1 MGCGCKSDN
10 KIDSMLSQ
18 KENNTG
24 KSVTKNVGK
33 YILKSLAFLLML
45 VALPLIN
52 LYIIWLMFRML
63 VLNKDIEIEP
73 LLTAIGMKF
82 KAKDDD
88 EEEEYAEYDYIKD
101 DLVVVNVEDI
111 TKKSK

>member
-1 MGCGCKSDN
+1 MGCGCKSGN
-10 KIDSMLSQ
+10 KIDSMLPQ
-18 KENNTG
+18 KENNTVV
-24 KSVTKNVGK
+24 STSKNVSK

-52 LYIIWLMFRML
+52 LYIIWLMFKML

-88 EEEEYAEYDYIKD
+88 EEEEYTEYDYNED